1 MIRLVA
7 SIRLELALRQRRIVR
22 KAEQKR
28 ARDAYWTAQRKK
40 WANDPLRGQA

>member
-1 MIRLVA
+1 MTARIKLWWQ
-7 SIRLELALRQRRIVR
+7 LRQRRIVR

-28 ARDAYWTAQRKK
+28 ARDAYWTAQRKA